1 MRRAQGIVRIGKP
14 VGKGLTDAAGRVACF
29 SMGRRLEAAIFD
41 VRLPPIATVA
51 RLRERAKREI
61 SDLMRVEGDYNK
73 DGYATIRGL
82 IPPEVASNL
91 FKQLQ
96 MDLQAA
102 GKSFET
108 FAKLHDLSRHQTS
121 DISGHFYRPLTTF
134 LWGMT
139 PIISELTGADVLPS
153 YDYFRIYQKDDICRV
168 HSDRP
173 SCEHSVSL
181 TIAYADDIPWPL
193 EVGSVRVSGED
204 PCEEGWGDEAS
215 NEVEMQPGD
224 AVLYRGIELRH
235 GRTRPNPNRWSAH
248 LFLFWVERGGKFEQ
262 NAFDAQ
268 RLRSELER
276 VSGLKV

>member
-1 MRRAQGIVRIGKP
+1 
-14 VGKGLTDAAGRVACF
+14 
-29 SMGRRLEAAIFD
+29 MGQ
-41 VRLPPIATVA
+41 
-51 RLRERAKREI
+51 REI
-61 SDLMRVEGDYNK
+61 SEPMRIEGNYEQ

-102 GKSFET
+102 GKSFQT
-108 FAKLHDLSRHQTS
+108 FAKSNNLSRHDS
-121 DISGHFYRPLTTF
+121 VDISGHFYRPLTTF

-181 TIAYADDIPWPL
+181 TLAYSDGVTWPL
-193 EVGSVRVSGED
+193 EVGSTRVS
-204 PCEEGWGDEAS
+204 EEGPCFDNFGDEPYTA
-215 NEVEMQPGD
+215 VEMQPGD
-224 AVLYRGIELRH
+224 AVLYRGMNLRH
-235 GRTRPNPNRWSAH
+235 GRTKPNPNQWSAH
-248 LFLFWVERGGKFEQ
+248 LFLFWVERGGEFEQ
-262 NAFDAQ
+262 HAFDAE
-268 RLRSELER
+268 RLKSELKR
-276 VSGLKV
+276 VANLDV